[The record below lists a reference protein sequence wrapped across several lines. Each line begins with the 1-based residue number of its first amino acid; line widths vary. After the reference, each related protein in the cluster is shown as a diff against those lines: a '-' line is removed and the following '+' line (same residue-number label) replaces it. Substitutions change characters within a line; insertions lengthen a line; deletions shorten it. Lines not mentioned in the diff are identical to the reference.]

1 MASFRVARWALA
13 AALALSALTHGSPA
27 LAQADD
33 TVARARALVESRD
46 SKAAYAL
53 LAPLEPARAGEI
65 DFDYWLGAAAL
76 DSGHLERAVIA
87 LERVLVRNPDFD
99 SARLEL
105 GRAYLRMGSLDLAA
119 QEFTR
124 LLGRAPNEAGRK
136 LLTDYLDEIARLKA
150 RQRFAV
156 SGYVEVSAG
165 RDTNLSNSTRDF
177 SSAIEG
183 GFGLPG
189 VEPTG
194 NSIRRLDNY
203 LGANGGFDVL
213 YRMGEDRAVF
223 AAGNLRWRGYRKF
236 DSYDFSLGDLA
247 AGYQARTGLMTYTTA
262 VYGQAF
268 RQDGESEVV
277 QGEERITNDRNAF
290 GAIFEARR
298 PLDAETQIALG
309 AQYTVFR
316 YPTNSGQDTRQVAM
330 SLLADHQPSWWLGA
344 TISAK
349 VFYTYD
355 DAIRTLNA
363 FTDTTASR
371 HSFGLR
377 FNTQS
382 DPRAA
387 FNWETAFGWAR
398 RIDDDPYARA
408 TLVTTGRDDT
418 LDLFVRCSWRFAGA
432 WSVQPYAVFVYNRS
446 NIELYTFRK
455 ADGGVLLHYDF
466 R

>member
-1 MASFRVARWALA
+1 MVSFRVARLALA
-13 AALALSALTHGSPA
+13 AAVALSALTHGTPA
-27 LAQADD
+27 IAQADD
-33 TVARARALVESRD
+33 VVARARALVENHD
-46 SKAAYAL
+46 SKAAFNL
-53 LAPLEPARAGEI
+53 LAPLEATRAGEI

-76 DSGHLERAVIA
+76 DAGQLERAVIA

-124 LLGRAPNEAGRK
+124 LLARAPNEAGRK
-136 LLTDYLDEIARLKA
+136 VLTDYLEEIARLKA

-156 SGYVEVSAG
+156 SGYLEAAVG

-177 SSAIEG
+177 TGAIDS

-213 YRMGEDRAVF
+213 YRMSEDRSVF
-223 AAGNLRWRGYRKF
+223 AAGNLRWRGYRNF
-236 DSYDFSLGDLA
+236 NSYDFELGDVA
-247 AGYQARTGLMTYTTA
+247 AGYQARSGVMTYTTSA
-262 VYGQAF
+262 YAQAF
-268 RQDGESEVV
+268 RQDGEAQVTA
-277 QGEERITNDRNAF
+277 GEERVTNDRNAF
-290 GAIFEARR
+290 GANFEARR
-298 PLDAETQIALG
+298 PLDAETQIAIG
-309 AQYTVFR
+309 AAYTLFR
-316 YPTNSGQDTRQVAM
+316 YPTNPGQDTRQVAM
-330 SLLADHQPSWWLGA
+330 ALIADHQPSWWLGG
-344 TISAK
+344 TISARA
-349 VFYTYD
+349 FYSYD
-355 DAIRTLNA
+355 DAVRPLNA
-363 FTDTTASR
+363 FTDTTATR

-377 FNTQS
+377 FTTQS
-382 DPRAA
+382 DQRAT

-408 TLVTTGRDDT
+408 SLIATGRDDT
-418 LDLFVRCSWRFAGA
+418 FDLFVRGSWRFAGA

-455 ADGGVLLHYDF
+455 VDGGVLLRYDF